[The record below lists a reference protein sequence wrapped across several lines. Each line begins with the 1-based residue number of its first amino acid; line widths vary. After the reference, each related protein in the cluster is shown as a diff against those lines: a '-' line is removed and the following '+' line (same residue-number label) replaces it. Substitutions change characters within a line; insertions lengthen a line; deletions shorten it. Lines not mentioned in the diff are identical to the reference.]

1 MSEENAKKKKFKT
14 VDIVYIGLFAA
25 LIAVCAWISIPMTVS
40 FTLQTCAVCL
50 TAGLL
55 GWKRGT
61 LTVIIYI
68 LLGMI
73 GLPVFTG
80 FKSGIAAVTGPTG
93 GYIVGFIFTALIV
106 GFAADKLGKKLWMN
120 VIFMAIGILVC
131 YLFGTIWFMIA
142 YKVTFAS
149 ALTTCVVPFLIPDAV
164 KIAVAAVLVNR
175 LKKIVK

>member
-1 MSEENAKKKKFKT
+1 MTQQKKKEKFKT
-14 VDIVYIGLFAA
+14 LDLAYIGIFAA
-25 LIAVCAWISIPMTVS
+25 LIAVCAWIAIPLTVS
-40 FTLQTCAVCL
+40 VTLQTFAVCL

-61 LTVIIYI
+61 ASVAVYI

-106 GFAADKLGKKLWMN
+106 GFAADKLGKKIWQN
-120 VIFMAIGILVC
+120 IVFMTVGILVC
-131 YLFGTIWFMIA
+131 YLFGTVWFMIA
-142 YKVTFAS
+142 YKVSFVS
-149 ALTTCVVPFLIPDAV
+149 ALSACVFPFLLPDAV
-164 KIAVAAVLVNR
+164 KIVLAAVLVNR
-175 LKKIVK
+175 LKRFVK

>member
-1 MSEENAKKKKFKT
+1 MTQQKKKEKFKT
-14 VDIVYIGLFAA
+14 LDLAYIGIFAA
-25 LIAVCAWISIPMTVS
+25 LIAVCAWIAIPLTVS
-40 FTLQTCAVCL
+40 VTLQTFAVCL

-61 LTVIIYI
+61 ASVAVYI

-106 GFAADKLGKKLWMN
+106 GLAADKLGKKMWQN
-120 VIFMAIGILVC
+120 IVFMTVGILVC
-131 YLFGTIWFMIA
+131 YLFGTVWFMIA
-142 YKVTFAS
+142 YKVSFVS
-149 ALTTCVVPFLIPDAV
+149 ALSACVFPFLLPDAV
-164 KIAVAAVLVNR
+164 KIVLAAVLVNR
-175 LKKIVK
+175 LKRFVK

>member
-1 MSEENAKKKKFKT
+1 MSEEKQKKKFKT
-14 VDIVYIGLFAA
+14 IDIVYVGLFAA
-25 LIAVCAWISIPMTVS
+25 LIAVCAWIAIPLTVS
-40 FTLQTCAVCL
+40 ITLQTFAICL

-61 LTVIIYI
+61 LTVVIYI

-106 GFAADKLGKKLWMN
+106 GLAADKIGKKLWQNILFM
-120 VIFMAIGILVC
+120 VIGVLVC
-131 YLFGTIWFMIA
+131 YLFGTVWFTIA
-142 YKVTFAS
+142 YKVSFAS
-149 ALTTCVVPFLIPDAV
+149 ALSTCVFPFLLPDGV
-164 KIAVAAVLVNR
+164 KIVLAAVLVNR
-175 LKKIVK
+175 LKKFVK